1 MSFHFNLLQ
10 TCKRR
15 CQFKARTVVIAI
27 LVLVFGGLLLFNVA
41 KAVLVKKFFASFQ
54 PPPVTISAIEAKNE
68 EWQPILQTV
77 GSLKAVRGVDMTAE
91 VAGTIAKIYVKS
103 GEEVR
108 EGQALLDL
116 DDSIDQQSLAN
127 SQSQLDLNE
136 ALFKRQ
142 QMLIKEHAI
151 SKQDFDQA
159 SANLKQAQANAKKEQ
174 ELIAQ
179 KHIVAPFAGQLGI
192 LQISVGQYVTP
203 GTSIVSLQAMD
214 PLYLDFSLPEQHL
227 AELKLGE
234 KVNLQLDT
242 YPKQKFSGEI
252 TAINSKIN
260 PNTRNIDLQATIP
273 NPDKKLLP
281 GLFGHVE
288 VMLNKA
294 ALVVTV
300 PVTAVTSSLYGDS
313 VFIVQK
319 KKSAD
324 GKQTELVAH
333 EQVVHLGETRNKK
346 IVILQGVKAGDLVV
360 TSGQLKLHDGAVV
373 KIDNKIEL

>member
-1 MSFHFNLLQ
+1 
-10 TCKRR
+10 
-15 CQFKARTVVIAI
+15 
-27 LVLVFGGLLLFNVA
+27 
-41 KAVLVKKFFASFQ
+41 
-54 PPPVTISAIEAKNE
+54 
-68 EWQPILQTV
+68 
-77 GSLKAVRGVDMTAE
+77 VDMTAE